1 MSLDIHLLQKK
12 LGITDNANAFL
23 ILRDLHEG
31 VIIADVHGEVL
42 YYNKA
47 MAKIDDLDMDYALG
61 KKITELYQLNERNST
76 TMSCIRTGKAIKNR
90 VIMYRTRLGKMS
102 NVVSNVFPLF
112 KDGEVVGAISFTK
125 DYQMLETLISSGQP
139 SKVTGGDGNG
149 TRYTFSDMVGE
160 TGGLFH
166 AVKTAKMA
174 CDSPSPIMLSGETGT
189 GKELFAQ
196 SIHNHRRRSGHKFIP
211 INCAAI
217 PENLL
222 EGILFGTSRGA
233 FTGAIDKS
241 GLFEQANGGTI
252 FLDELDSMPL
262 TLQAKLL
269 RVVQEKRVR
278 RLGSLEEVS
287 LNIKIISA
295 VGRDPREIIES
306 GSLRQDLFYR
316 MGVVFIMI
324 PPLRERRDDMDLLVI
339 HFIRKFNDSLGERVT
354 GLSRRVDTL
363 FLGYHWPGNVREL
376 EHVIEGAMNMVNGE
390 TLIRLNHLPIHV
402 LNSLDNSGSKGT
414 AFPAIDPLAPLG
426 HGEHGNL
433 AEPRSVDP
441 VSVEGGRPPSLSDV
455 QNANEHHSLCK
466 ALQRSG
472 GNAAGAARMLGISPQ
487 SLHYK
492 LKKFKINRKDFIKI

>member
-1 MSLDIHLLQKK
+1 MTLDIHLLQKK

-23 ILRDLHEG
+23 ILADLHEG
-31 VIIADVHGEVL
+31 VIIADVHGEIL

-61 KKITELYQLNERNST
+61 KKITELYHLNERDST
-76 TMSCIRTGKAIKNR
+76 TMACIRTGKAVRNQ
-90 VIMYRTRLGKMS
+90 VIMYRTRLGKLS
-102 NVVSNVFPLF
+102 NVISNVFPLF
-112 KDGEVVGAISFTK
+112 KDDDVVGAISFTK
-125 DYQMLETLISSGQP
+125 DYQMLEAIISSGQP
-139 SKVTGGDGNG
+139 CKLSRGRGNG

-196 SIHNHRRRSGHKFIP
+196 SIHNHRRGSRHKFIP

-233 FTGAIDKS
+233 FTGAIEKP
-241 GLFEQANGGTI
+241 GLFEQANCGTI
-252 FLDELDSMPL
+252 FLDELDSMPI

-269 RVVQEKRVR
+269 RVVQEKKVR
-278 RLGSLEEVS
+278 RLGSLEEIN

-295 VGRDPREIIES
+295 VGREPREIIES

-324 PPLRERRDDMDLLVI
+324 PPLRERRNDMELLVT
-339 HFIRKFNDSLGERVT
+339 HFIRKFNDSLKEKVS
-354 GLSRRVDTL
+354 GLSRRVNAL
-363 FLGYHWPGNVREL
+363 FSSYHWPGNVREL

-390 TLIRLNHLPIHV
+390 TLIRLSHLPSHV
-402 LNSLDNSGSKGT
+402 LNVLDNPENKG
-414 AFPAIDPLAPLG
+414 APLPVSDPLAPLV
-426 HGEHGNL
+426 HGGAGTGASGN
-433 AEPRSVDP
+433 RH
-441 VSVEGGRPPSLSDV
+441 PSLADI
-455 QNANEHHSLCK
+455 QNANEHHSLCE
-466 ALQRSG
+466 ALERSG

-492 LKKFKINRKDFIKI
+492 LKKFKINRKDFIVT

>member
-1 MSLDIHLLQKK
+1 MTLDIHLLQKK

-42 YYNKA
+42 YYNRA
-47 MAKIDDLDMDYALG
+47 MAKIDDLDMDYAPG
-61 KKITELYQLNERNST
+61 KKITDIYQLNEKNST
-76 TMSCIRTGKAIKNR
+76 TMACIRTGKAVRNK

-102 NVVSNVFPLF
+102 NVISNVFPLF
-112 KDGEVVGAISFTK
+112 NSDGKVVGAISFTK
-125 DYQMLETLISSGQP
+125 DYQMLETIISSDQP
-139 SKVTGGDGNG
+139 KKSCQGKGNG

-160 TGGLFH
+160 NGGLFH

-174 CDSPSPIMLSGETGT
+174 SESPSPIMLSGETGT

-233 FTGAIDKS
+233 FTGAIEKS

-252 FLDELDSMPL
+252 FLDELDSMPI

-269 RVVQEKRVR
+269 RVVQEKKVR
-278 RLGSLEEVS
+278 RLGSLEEIH
-287 LNIKIISA
+287 LDIKIISA

-324 PPLRERRDDMDLLVI
+324 PPLRDRRNDMELLVS
-339 HFIRKFNDSLGERVT
+339 HFVRKFNGSLGERVT
-354 GLSRRVDTL
+354 GLSRRVSSL
-363 FLGYHWPGNVREL
+363 FLNYHWPGNVREL

-390 TLIRLNHLPIHV
+390 TLIRLGHLPVHV
-402 LNSLDNSGSKGT
+402 LNSLDDSGGKGM
-414 AFPAIDPLAPLG
+414 AAPGVDSLIPLCY
-426 HGEHGNL
+426 GE
-433 AEPRSVDP
+433 V
-441 VSVEGGRPPSLSDV
+441 GGQESSPSLSDI
-455 QNANEHHSLCK
+455 QNANEHNSLCN

-492 LKKFKINRKDFIKI
+492 LKKFKINRKDFIVN

>member
-1 MSLDIHLLQKK
+1 MTLDIHRLQKK
-12 LGITDNANAFL
+12 LGVTDKANAFL

-31 VIIADVHGEVL
+31 VIIVDVHGEIL

-47 MAKIDDLDMDYALG
+47 MAKIDDFEMAYPLG
-61 KKITELYQLNERNST
+61 KKITEVYQLSAWDST
-76 TMSCIRTGKAIKNR
+76 TMSCIRTGKPIKNR

-102 NVVSNVFPLF
+102 NVISNVFPLF
-112 KDGEVVGAISFTK
+112 KDGVVVGAISFTK
-125 DYQMLETLISSGQP
+125 DYQMLETLISSGKP
-139 SKVTGGDGNG
+139 SKVIRGQGNG

-160 TGGLFH
+160 NGGLFN

-196 SIHNHRRRSGHKFIP
+196 SIHNHGKNSRHKFIP

-233 FTGAIDKS
+233 FTGAIEKS

-252 FLDELDSMPL
+252 FLDELDSMPI

-278 RLGSLEEVS
+278 RLGSLEEIP
-287 LNIKIISA
+287 LQIKIISA
-295 VGRDPREIIES
+295 VCRDPREIIES

-324 PPLRERRDDMDLLVI
+324 PPLRERRGDMDQLVT
-339 HFIRKFNDSLGERVT
+339 HFIKKFNKSLGERVT
-354 GLSRRVDTL
+354 GLSRRVSNL
-363 FLGYHWPGNVREL
+363 FLVYHWPGNVREL

-390 TLIRLNHLPIHV
+390 KLIRLTHLPIH
-402 LNSLDNSGSKGT
+402 LRNSLDNAVTKGAT
-414 AFPAIDPLAPLG
+414 WPDIEPLAPLG
-426 HGEHGNL
+426 YGGHEKL
-433 AEPRSVDP
+433 AESGDVTP
-441 VSVEGGRPPSLSDV
+441 GGEPPSLSDV
-455 QNANEHHSLCK
+455 QNANERHSLCK

-492 LKKFKINRKDFIKI
+492 LKKFKINRKDFIGT